1 MPNFSPEDLEIE
13 PYEFVDAC
21 SRREL
26 KNLIDHLVDE
36 GHISK
41 EQGMN
46 KSSGVTNPNTNDLI
60 YFESL
65 DALVGVR
72 HLLSNEEEEYII
84 KLSDKFKHL

>member
-1 MPNFSPEDLEIE
+1 MPNFSAEDVEIE

-26 KNLIDHLVDE
+26 KNLIDYLVDE

-46 KSSGVTNPNTNDLI
+46 KTSGVRNPNINDDI
-60 YFESL
+60 YFEAI
-65 DALVGVR
+65 DALVKVR
-72 HLLSNEEEEYII
+72 HLLSIEEEEYII